1 MGVHEEEG
9 VLIAICELLCL
20 MLLAVAQG
28 QDWEWTLVIFVTG
41 NSDVESWLHKRT
53 ARNRW
58 ARFLLR
64 LLQRFESTYH
74 FHIYP
79 AGINTSHNASM
90 DYTSRAKRQLVK
102 LDMERQGFAQ
112 IDFVSGWHEVLA
124 TIEQGAPLVYP
135 GEAGDVAQC
144 TPHSARPQGSGFNP
158 QAT

>member
-1 MGVHEEEG
+1 MGAHEDEY

-28 QDWEWTLVIFVTG
+28 REWEWKLVFFVTD
-41 NSDVESWLHKRT
+41 NSNVESWLHKRT

-64 LLQRFESTYH
+64 LLQRLEITHH
-74 FHIYP
+74 FHVYP

-102 LDMERQGFAQ
+102 LEMERQ
-112 IDFVSGWHEVLA
+112 VLHR
-124 TIEQGAPLVYP
+124 L
-135 GEAGDVAQC
+135 
-144 TPHSARPQGSGFNP
+144 TP
-158 QAT
+158 